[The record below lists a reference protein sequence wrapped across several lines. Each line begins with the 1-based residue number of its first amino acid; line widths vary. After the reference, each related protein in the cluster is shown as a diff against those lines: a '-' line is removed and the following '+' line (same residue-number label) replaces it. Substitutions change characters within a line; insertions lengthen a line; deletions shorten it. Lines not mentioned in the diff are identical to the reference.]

1 MTLLTSIATKIIK
14 EQELIIG
21 PVAWNEAKKVKD
33 LVIDE
38 EDHEVSLKK
47 EDSAVVDQ
55 LIERYEKLFGKASL
69 EVCRSAVRDI
79 IGEMPPEQIPALL
92 K

>member
-21 PVAWNEAKKVKD
+21 PVAWNEARKVKD

-38 EDHEVSLKK
+38 EDHLVSLKN
-47 EDSAVVDQ
+47 EDSVVVDQ